1 MRMFLFILPADK
13 KLSLRVICVKKRDMR
28 YSVGLLNS
36 CRALVDLL
44 FPRHCIIC
52 GENLLL
58 NEKHLCLGCLAE
70 MPLTYSWRFIEN
82 PGFKAFYG
90 RVYIERFFSL
100 IYYTQSYKSL
110 LHSIKYYDNIK
121 LGLWMG
127 EMLGEKISG
136 ALAEENQQIDYVV
149 PVPLHWRKQWKRGYN
164 QSEIIAKGIV
174 KGITKGI
181 FKGVSENLSGE
192 SLSGQNRNS
201 MQRKPPKIL
210 TNILQRAHFT
220 QTQTHKDRI
229 DRWKSVEGAF
239 RLNHKA
245 IKKYNWDGKHILL
258 VDDVLTTGATLD
270 ACANL
275 LIKRCCCRVS
285 IATLA
290 YVE

>member
-1 MRMFLFILPADK
+1 MKCWF
-13 KLSLRVICVKKRDMR
+13 C
-28 YSVGLLNS
+28 LLNG
-36 CRALVDLL
+36 CRALTDLF
-44 FPRHCIIC
+44 FPRYCIIC

-70 MPLTYSWRFIEN
+70 MPLTYSWRFVEN

-127 EMLGEKISG
+127 ELLGEKISG

-149 PVPLHWRKQWKRGYN
+149 PVPLHWRKQCKRGYN

-174 KGITKGI
+174 KGIANGVAKGI
-181 FKGVSENLSGE
+181 NKQILENLSGE
-192 SLSGQNRNS
+192 SLSGQNRNA

-239 RLNHKA
+239 KLNSRTLYKHHLQ
-245 IKKYNWDGKHILL
+245 GKHILL

-275 LIKRCCCRVS
+275 LIKHCGCRVS